1 MQLIFYKIFT
11 PYYLLT
17 WNQMGSSSHPNTRP
31 MLWILYLSPNQPGRA
46 SLHDPFHP
54 ASTTDDYCNLLNF
67 THHLAD
73 SLDFEGLSL
82 RVHRVQHVQHLHA
95 SHIFSYFLL
104 STVYWNVEAV
114 FDWQNHGGQKKS
126 HPTGSATSWPPN
138 KAEARRKDPSAK
150 AMSQPAVVGF
160 SSSYQWFSG
169 NLPNLYVF
177 MYHICIWMI
186 FIQLSIFHV
195 YIYIYI
201 DIKLME
207 NLQIFGFGVCFRQLS
222 QKSESEKIR
231 DQNIIHTPEGYGPL
245 SISEIPISEIQFVFR
260 FASRGFQGYYIWL
273 YIYICVRSK

>member
-1 MQLIFYKIFT
+1 MQLIFYKLFT

-82 RVHRVQHVQHLHA
+82 RVHRVQHVQHRHA
-95 SHIFSYFLL
+95 SHIFSLLFLL
-104 STVYWNVEAV
+104 STVFWNVESV

-138 KAEARRKDPSAK
+138 KAEARRKDPWAK

-177 MYHICIWMI
+177 IRCII
-186 FIQLSIFHV
+186 FVYDIYIQLSIFH
-195 YIYIYI
+195 IYIYTHWYQTNG
-201 DIKLME
+201 KSS
-207 NLQIFGFGVCFRQLS
+207 NCGFGVFFRQL
-222 QKSESEKIR
+222 
-231 DQNIIHTPEGYGPL
+231 
-245 SISEIPISEIQFVFR
+245 
-260 FASRGFQGYYIWL
+260 
-273 YIYICVRSK
+273 